1 MTVSVIIPV
10 FNVEKY
16 LNKCITSVI
25 EQTYKDLEIILVN
38 DGSTDK
44 SGEIC
49 DKFLDLD
56 ERIKVIHKANGGL
69 SDARNRGILEATGQW
84 ITFVDSDDFVSI
96 DYVEYLFNLIEKFDA
111 DISIATYTY
120 VTEKKQISRSTGE
133 VSLLDTETTLKR
145 MLLDDGFDMGAW
157 AKMYRA
163 DFFKKVKFPVGK
175 LFEDSYTTYRI
186 VAQAS
191 RIAFGSKAIYFY
203 INRSDS
209 IVNQTFNP
217 QKFDLIEMNQETKSF
232 IESDYPSLISEANRR
247 LIWAYFSTLNQVL
260 NSNNK
265 DVIDEHSP
273 QLVEYIIS
281 QNKFI
286 KTDSSV
292 PKRDKIAFYLL
303 KYLGIRGYRFFW
315 KLYLKILK

>member
-1 MTVSVIIPV
+1 M
-10 FNVEKY
+10 
-16 LNKCITSVI
+16 NKCITSVI

-56 ERIKVIHKANGGL
+56 ERIKVIHKANGGV

-96 DYVEYLFNLIEKFDA
+96 DYVEYLLNLIEKFDA

-145 MLLDDGFDMGAW
+145 MLLDDGFDMDPW
-157 AKMYRA
+157 VKMYRA

-186 VAQAS
+186 VAQAT

-203 INRSDS
+203 VNRSDS
-209 IVNQTFNP
+209 IVNQIFNP

-232 IESDYPSLISEANRR
+232 IESDYPSLLSEANRR

-286 KTDSSV
+286 KTDSCV

-303 KYLGIRGYRFFW
+303 KYLGIRGYRFFGN
-315 KLYLKILK
+315 YI